1 MTDKKKKDG
10 KGGIVLTDAQKIA
23 LIKTGD
29 PNGDT
34 SKFKAG
40 REEMKKRAN
49 LPDEIAKRKAKKK

>member
-29 PNGDT
+29 PNGNTDIY
-34 SKFKAG
+34 
-40 REEMKKRAN
+40 REQ
-49 LPDEIAKRKAKKK
+49 AKRLIKKQAKNGKK